1 MLMIVHGLR
10 SQVLSINQ
18 ATSSLSEMDNAYQA
32 NLENMEKQK
41 KRQQEDI
48 NEGSRKRRLVIQE
61 KFDEEFYAFQKV

>member
-18 ATSSLSEMDNAYQA
+18 ATSSLNEMDNAYQA